1 MPNGGEGE
9 RWILEYLL
17 AMFMLSVGVWEW
29 GKSCPSLLKSKKKN
43 FKIVIEFTLNEV
55 MSLLGIEKEE
65 QVLQKAL

>member
-29 GKSCPSLLKSKKKN
+29 GKSCPSLLKSKKKIL
-43 FKIVIEFTLNEV
+43 K
-55 MSLLGIEKEE
+55 SLLN
-65 QVLQKAL
+65 LL